1 MGYLGLAD
9 RLDPEAASTIGLL
22 QRAGFDVW
30 LASGD
35 AEGPVHALAGQVGV
49 VPARARAGMSP
60 AQKADLLRELPGPV
74 VFVGDGINDAPAMAA
89 AACGIS
95 VARAHPSTQATA
107 AIGILDGG
115 IGGVLRAATLA
126 RWSVGLVR
134 RNLWAALAYNAAI
147 LSLAIFGVLTP
158 LGAALAMTASSLTQI
173 GLVLGSRPRLGPP
186 RRARPA
192 AAPPAGEP
200 ARAQ

>member
-1 MGYLGLAD
+1 M
-9 RLDPEAASTIGLL
+9 
-22 QRAGFDVW
+22 
-30 LASGD
+30 
-35 AEGPVHALAGQVGV
+35 
-49 VPARARAGMSP
+49 
-60 AQKADLLRELPGPV
+60 
-74 VFVGDGINDAPAMAA
+74 
-89 AACGIS
+89 
-95 VARAHPSTQATA
+95 
-107 AIGILDGG
+107 
-115 IGGVLRAATLA
+115 LRAATLA

-147 LSLAIFGVLTP
+147 LPLAIFGVLTP

-186 RRARPA
+186 QRARPA